1 MTEWLG
7 KQFSEGMLFRRL
19 YIAFMGAYIAMV
31 SYYSFK
37 YLFIATSNGV
47 SSIDIVA
54 NLAAVFKLSSNASGC
69 APALARSA
77 LISSN
82 MYCS

>member
-54 NLAAVFKLSSNASGC
+54 NLAAVVAFPTAVMKMIYDKYSDS
-69 APALARSA
+69 RSQQE
-77 LISSN
+77 
-82 MYCS
+82 